1 MKQVLKVAV
10 GFLMLWA
17 AVLHAEVRIE
27 ITQGVDSARPIGVVP
42 FKWAGPGAAPEDVGG
57 IVGADLRNSG
67 KFNPIDANRMPQQPA
82 TASEV
87 TPAAWTA
94 LGIDAVVV
102 GQVQPSAD
110 GSYLVSYQLV
120 DTSGNPGSVLAQ
132 NQFKVTKQWLR
143 YAAHT
148 ASDEVFEK
156 LSGIKGAFRTRI
168 AYVVQTNGGQ
178 FPYELRV
185 ADYDGYNQ
193 FVVHRSP
200 QPLMSPAWSAD
211 GSKLA
216 YVTFESGRSALVIQT
231 LANGAIRQ
239 VASFPRHNGAPAF
252 SPDGSKLA
260 FALSKSG
267 SLNLYVMNLGSG
279 QISQVT
285 DGRSNNTEPT
295 WFPDSQTLAY
305 TSDQAGRPQVYK
317 INANGGAA
325 QRVTWEGSQN
335 QDSDVSADGKFL
347 VTVSSNGGAQHISKL
362 DLVTGAVQVLT
373 DTFLDETPSIA
384 PNGTMVIYSS
394 KQGLGSVLQL
404 VSTDGRFKARL
415 PATDGQVKFPAWSPY
430 L

>member
-1 MKQVLKVAV
+1 SNAM
-10 GFLMLWA
+10 
-17 AVLHAEVRIE
+17 VRIE

-42 FKWAGPGAAPEDVGG
+42 FKWMGPGTPPEEIGA

-67 KFNPIDANRMPQQPA
+67 KFNPIDAARMPQQPS
-82 TASEV
+82 TAAEV

-110 GSYLVSYQLV
+110 GSYVVSYQLV
-120 DTSGNPGSVLAQ
+120 DTSGSAGSILAQ
-132 NQFKVTKQWLR
+132 NQYKVTKQWLR
-143 YAAHT
+143 YSAHT
-148 ASDEVFEK
+148 VSDEVFEK
-156 LSGIKGAFRTRI
+156 LTGIKGAFRTRI
-168 AYVVQTNGGQ
+168 AYVVKTNGGK
-178 FPYELRV
+178 FPHELRV
-185 ADYDGYNQ
+185 SDYDGYNQ

-200 QPLMSPAWSAD
+200 EPLMSPAWSPD
-211 GSKLA
+211 GSKIA
-216 YVTFESGRSALVIQT
+216 YVTFESGKSALVIQT

-252 SPDGSKLA
+252 SPDGTKLA

-267 SLNLYVMNLGSG
+267 SLNLYVMDLASG

-285 DGRSNNTEPT
+285 DGRSNNTEPS
-295 WFPDSQTLAY
+295 WFPDSQNLAY
-305 TSDQAGRPQVYK
+305 TSDQGGRPQVYK
-317 INANGGAA
+317 VNINGGVP
-325 QRVTWEGSQN
+325 QRITWEGSQN
-335 QDSDVSADGKFL
+335 QNADVSPDGKFL
-347 VTVSSNGGAQHISKL
+347 VLVSSNGGAQHIAKQ
-362 DLVTGAVQVLT
+362 DLETGAVQVLT
-373 DTFLDETPSIA
+373 DTLLDETPSIA

-394 KQGLGSVLQL
+394 TQGLGSVLQL